1 MKESIEVII
10 SYIKSK
16 YKYNFNNIDLH
27 FHFLDS
33 AIKKDGP
40 SGGLSIAVALISLF
54 EKKII
59 LNDVAFTGELTLNGK
74 ILKIGGLKEKLIGAY
89 NKNIK
94 VVYIPKQN
102 CDDLKDIPKIVL
114 ESMEIK
120 TVENFDEVYE
130 IFFK

>member
-1 MKESIEVII
+1 M
-10 SYIKSK
+10 
-16 YKYNFNNIDLH
+16 
-27 FHFLDS
+27 
-33 AIKKDGP
+33 
-40 SGGLSIAVALISLF
+40 
-54 EKKII
+54 
-59 LNDVAFTGELTLNGK
+59 NGK